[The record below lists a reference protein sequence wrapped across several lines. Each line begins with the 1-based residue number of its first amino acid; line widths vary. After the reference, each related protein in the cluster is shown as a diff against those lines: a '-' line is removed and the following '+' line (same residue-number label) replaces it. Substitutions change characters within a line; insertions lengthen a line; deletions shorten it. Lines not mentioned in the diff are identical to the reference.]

1 MLNGIGV
8 GLGDARRF
16 KEATLAVTR
25 LWNDLRL
32 AHGCKDRA
40 GKPVLNDRRLRDTES
55 GLSNIRGPIPDTFG
69 VGQRVFR
76 S

>member
-1 MLNGIGV
+1 MLNGIV
-8 GLGDARRF
+8 AGLGDARQS
-16 KEATLAVTR
+16 KEATLAATR

-40 GKPVLNDRRLRDTES
+40 EKPVLNDRRLRDTES
-55 GLSNIRGPIPDTFG
+55 DSGNIRRPISNSFG

-76 S
+76 T

>member
-1 MLNGIGV
+1 MLNGISAGM
-8 GLGDARRF
+8 GDARRF

-32 AHGCKDRA
+32 AHGCKDRTE
-40 GKPVLNDRRLRDTES
+40 KPVLNDRHLRDTEGDS
-55 GLSNIRGPIPDTFG
+55 SNIRRPIPNTFG
-69 VGQRVFR
+69 VGQRFFR